1 MWYNKDQIC
10 ETKPGKRVSPSKG
23 AGILDTVASTGADLL
38 IHHGIPW
45 LGKKAVEMG
54 RYYGS
59 EALRNPK
66 LQKKAIDYALDQ
78 LNPMIQN
85 VGSQAFNQLSTKIR
99 PKKKY
104 KTNRK
109 DLDGGSLDIHNAIL
123 KVAPKKGFVMP
134 GHRYT
139 GPGNPLDKQLKYNPN
154 TGKILQIY
162 EEPTGRT
169 DAVSMQHDVD
179 YSVCGNKPKSDQ
191 IKCKNEADRKMVKA
205 LDSIPWKERQWGHT
219 VARNAI
225 AAKTKLGL
233 GVKKRKTK
241 NVKSR
246 RVKKKNWQKKLADEL
261 HKPIKRN
268 FTRRRVI
275 VNHIDEI
282 WCSDLVEMQQFSKWN
297 KGYRYLLM
305 VLDVFSKYGW
315 IVPLKDKKGETV
327 TEAFKTILKEGRK
340 PQYLWVDK
348 GKEYHNKHVKE
359 LLDKNKITL
368 YSTENEEKSSVCK
381 RWNRTIKSKMWKQFT
396 VQGNTMYLDMLPK
409 LVEQYNN
416 TKHSSI
422 KMTPVEASKKKNEG
436 LVYFNLY
443 GDMET
448 LKQKPKFKIGD
459 KVRISKYKR
468 NVFDKGYTPNWTEE
482 VFTVDKI
489 QYTNPITYK
498 LKDLRGEDI
507 QGSFYEL
514 ELLEAKQDVF
524 RIDKIIRRDY
534 KKKQALVSWKGY
546 SDDFNSWIPIKDLKN
561 L

>member
-1 MWYNKDQIC
+1 MIQ
-10 ETKPGKRVSPSKG
+10 
-23 AGILDTVASTGADLL
+23 
-38 IHHGIPW
+38 HGIPW

-85 VGSQAFNQLSTKIR
+85 VGSQALDQLSTKIR
-99 PKKKY
+99 PKKNY

-109 DLDGGSLDIHNAIL
+109 DLDGGGVDIHNAIL

-154 TGKILQIY
+154 TGQILEIY

-225 AAKTKLGL
+225 AAKAKLGL
-233 GVKKRKTK
+233 GVKKQG
-241 NVKSR
+241 KS
-246 RVKKKNWQKKLADEL
+246 KKRQKPSSEENWQKELADEL

-275 VNHIDEI
+275 VNNIDEI

-327 TEAFKTILKEGRK
+327 AEAFKKIFKEGRK
-340 PQYLWVDK
+340 PQYLWTDK
-348 GKEYHNKHVKE
+348 GKEYYNKHVKE

-368 YSTENEEKSSVCK
+368 YSTENEEKSSVCE
-381 RWNRTIKSKMWKQFT
+381 RWNRTIKSEMWKQFT

-409 LVEQYNN
+409 ILKQYNN

-422 KMTPVEASKKKNEG
+422 KMTPIEASKKKNQG
-436 LVYFNLY
+436 VVYFNLY

-561 L
+561 V

>member
-1 MWYNKDQIC
+1 
-10 ETKPGKRVSPSKG
+10 
-23 AGILDTVASTGADLL
+23 
-38 IHHGIPW
+38 
-45 LGKKAVEMG
+45 MG

-85 VGSQAFNQLSTKIR
+85 VGSQALNKLSTKIR

-109 DLDGGSLDIHNAIL
+109 DLDGGSLDIHKMIGKL
-123 KVAPKKGFVMP
+123 PKPKGGFTLP
-134 GHRYT
+134 GHKYT
-139 GPGNPLDKQLKYNPN
+139 GPYNDLDSQVRYDPVSGEILEIYDQP
-154 TGKILQIY
+154 TGK
-162 EEPTGRT
+162 T
-169 DAVSMQHDVD
+169 DAIAMQHDVD
-179 YSVCGNKPKSDQ
+179 YSICKDDK
-191 IKCKNEADRKMVKA
+191 KCKNKADRKMVKA
-205 LDSIPWKERQWGHT
+205 LDDIPYDDRQWGHFL
-219 VARNAI
+219 ARNI
-225 AAKTKLGL
+225 INTKQKLGL

-241 NVKSR
+241 KRQKPSSEE
-246 RVKKKNWQKKLADEL
+246 KNWQKKLADEL

-305 VLDVFSKYGW
+305 VLDVFSKYSW
-315 IVPLKDKKGETV
+315 IIPLKDKKGETV
-327 TEAFKTILKEGRK
+327 MNAFKTILKEGRK
-340 PQYLWVDK
+340 PQYLWTDK
-348 GKEYHNKHVKE
+348 GKEYYNKHVKE

-368 YSTENEEKSSVCK
+368 YSTENEEKSSVCE

-396 VQGNTMYLDMLPK
+396 MQGNTMYLGMLPK
-409 LVEQYNN
+409 LVKQYNN

-422 KMTPVEASKKKNEG
+422 KMTPVEVSNKKNEG
-436 LVYFNLY
+436 VIYFNLY

-448 LKQKPKFKIGD
+448 LKQKQKFKIGD

-482 VFTVDKI
+482 VFIVDRVK
-489 QYTNPITYK
+489 YTNPITYK
-498 LKDLRGEDI
+498 LKDLNNEDI
-507 QGSFYEL
+507 KGSFYEL
-514 ELLEAKQDVF
+514 ELLKAKQDVF
-524 RIDKIIRRDY
+524 RIDKVIRRDY
-534 KKKQALVSWKGY
+534 KKKQALVKWKGY
-546 SDDFNSWIPIKDLKN
+546 SDEFNSWIPIKDLKN
-561 L
+561 I